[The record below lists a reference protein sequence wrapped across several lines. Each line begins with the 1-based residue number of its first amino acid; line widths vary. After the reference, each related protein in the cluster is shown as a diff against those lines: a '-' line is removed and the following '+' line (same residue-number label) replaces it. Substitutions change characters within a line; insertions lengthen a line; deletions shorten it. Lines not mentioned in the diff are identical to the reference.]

1 MLRDGVVLR
10 RRSLVVAVVSVVATA
25 GAGRAAAADDAPAPI
40 YPVEIG
46 ARGTASSIELAGPS
60 GSVDCGARCAT
71 SLFAGR
77 YRLVVWDTDG
87 HRWAERLEVRG
98 PIRATVTPGSYP
110 ARIGGWA
117 LYTFGWVGIATGGGI
132 VLGTVGR
139 HALEGWDCGL
149 SCYHNEAN
157 ERQWYI
163 AGAITIAA
171 SIGVTVIGWVL
182 RHGKGAATLTSF

>member
-1 MLRDGVVLR
+1 M
-10 RRSLVVAVVSVVATA
+10 VAVVSVIVAA
-25 GAGRAAAADDAPAPI
+25 GAGRAAAADDVPAQV

-46 ARGTASSIELAGPS
+46 ARGAASSIELAGPG

-71 SLFAGR
+71 NLRAGR

-87 HRWAERLEVRG
+87 HRWGERLEVSG
-98 PIRATVTPGSYP
+98 PIRATVTPGSYR

-117 LYTFGWVGIATGGGI
+117 LYTLGWIGVATGGGM
-132 VLGTVGR
+132 VLTGVVG
-139 HALEGWDCGL
+139 HGLEGWDCGIH
-149 SCYHNEAN
+149 CDYNKVD
-157 ERQWYI
+157 ERQLYI

-182 RHGKGAATLTSF
+182 RHGKGAVRLTDSF